1 MGTPIIT
8 PKPPYG
14 TDCPVCTPGL
24 WPAGETPQHVYI
36 YFEGI
41 TDCGWSV
48 HPAPNGQTFELDQVD
63 GSPCRWAHDGDVWM
77 VNFHAKRVGFDYSWI
92 TLVSEDGYF
101 LFDGT
106 GVTCPPDL
114 AVFDNDMESCILFY
128 GGAGGHA
135 ILSYTDIVSWLV
147 AQFGLDA
154 GVNLM
159 HQLFLHPDGDIVHKF
174 CDIRQVTNI
183 KIKYS
188 P

>member
-8 PKPPYG
+8 PTPPYG
-14 TDCPVCTPGL
+14 TDCPSCTPGL
-24 WPAGETPQHVYI
+24 FPAGKTPQHVYL

-41 TDCGWSV
+41 TDCGWSIH
-48 HPAPNGQTFELDQVD
+48 HPPNGQTFELEQVD
-63 GSPCRWAHDGDVWM
+63 GSPCLWAHDGDVWI
-77 VNFHAKRVGFDYSWI
+77 VDFHAKRVGFDYSWI

-101 LFDGT
+101 MFDGT
-106 GVTCPPDL
+106 GDICPPDL
-114 AVFDNDMESCILFY
+114 TTFDNDMESCILFY

-147 AQFGLDA
+147 AQFGLEA

-159 HQLFLHPDGDIVHKF
+159 QQLFLHPDGDIVLKF
-174 CDIRQVTNI
+174 CNIPQVTNI
-183 KIKYS
+183 KIKYK